1 MDVHQKSLLVEA
13 KSQGL
18 VTVVNYLGN
27 KRVGERRMNPD
38 NEITAVNFSPD
49 GKLLSYGT
57 RKDHVWLL
65 DGATLEKIR
74 MMPFS

>member
-38 NEITAVNFSPD
+38 DEITAVKFSSD

-57 RKDHVWLL
+57 RKDDALL
-65 DGATLEKIR
+65 LSQGNHKR
-74 MMPFS
+74 MSLLRL